1 MKTSENMAVVSET
14 TATDLSN
21 KEGESA
27 GQTIR
32 TFSGQIIFEV
42 LNFGRIRATATRNIS
57 L

>member
-21 KEGESA
+21 KEGGTA

-32 TFSGQIIFEV
+32 TFSGHSTWRFRM
-42 LNFGRIRATATRNIS
+42 FGRIRATATRDMS

>member
-32 TFSGQIIFEV
+32 TFSGQIVFEV
-42 LNFGRIRATATRNIS
+42 LNFGRIRATATRDIS